1 MMNIREKLLALYPE
15 LQNFDFAAG
24 VITLENASDDKGDY
38 IAEWSHPTLSKPT
51 EAQLKGF

>member
-1 MMNIREKLLALYPE
+1 MNIREKLLALYPE